1 VTNSNSQ
8 NEASETKY
16 TDVDLENGINNGSQE
31 GKKRTCWLTTFDY
44 FFIGI
49 PILAVAPL
57 YWWAH
62 LPIQIDLFHMATG
75 YWGATTVS
83 AAFFSI
89 IYALIVFPIDLTFKP
104 FFRRIQAQ
112 KGRIAI
118 ILMLALLMY
127 YALGPLLGVMVT
139 IGALGVGELLERRG
153 PDFRSAMLGILFPA
167 AYLFCGLVLVFTINH
182 AQAALV
188 YAPTHDVLFAN
199 LDRLIFHANVA
210 NISIWTL
217 NHLSPGFSRFLEFV
231 YYGMFGQLTAALVFT
246 ALRGNQK
253 YAVKYVRTLLVC
265 YAIALA
271 VFALCPVKGPY
282 SIGTL
287 HLTSYPRSLP
297 TFWSQEE
304 FLTRAQALYAHHLT
318 PDIIKV
324 GFNDYF
330 VGFPSLHTALPII
343 AIWFLRPWKR
353 LARIQ
358 FWIYITLLLPS
369 VVLLGWH
376 FLMDLAGGVA
386 TAFLSI
392 WITERISRAIVA
404 HDLLDRDPT
413 RRFAFSDQSTSL
425 AQTE

>member
-1 VTNSNSQ
+1 MINLNSP
-8 NEASETKY
+8 EGASGTTY
-16 TDVDLENGINNGSQE
+16 FDADLENHVNDASHE
-31 GKKRTCWLTTFDY
+31 SKRRVCWLTTFDY
-44 FFIGI
+44 LFIGI
-49 PILAVAPL
+49 PTLMVFPL
-57 YWWAH
+57 YRLAH
-62 LPIQIDLFHMATG
+62 LPIKIDLFSITTG

-89 IYALIVFPIDLTFKP
+89 IYALVVFPIDLTFMP
-104 FFRRIQAQ
+104 FLRRIKAQ

-118 ILMLALLMY
+118 ILMLALLMI
-127 YALGPLLGVMVT
+127 YALGPGLGAMVT
-139 IGALGVGELLERRG
+139 VGALGVGELLERRG
-153 PDFRSAMLGILFPA
+153 PDFKAAIISIFFPA
-167 AYLFCGLVLVFTINH
+167 LLLFFGLILVFTINH

-188 YAPTHDVLFAN
+188 YAPTNDALFSN

-210 NISIWTL
+210 SISIWTL
-217 NHLSPGFSRFLEFV
+217 HHVSPGFSRFLEFV

-246 ALRGNQK
+246 ALRGNQE
-253 YAVKYVRTLLVC
+253 YAVKYVRTILVC
-265 YAIALA
+265 YAIALT

-282 SIGTL
+282 SIGML
-287 HLTSYPRSLP
+287 HLTSYPRSLA
-297 TFWSQEE
+297 TFWSQET
-304 FLTRAQALYAHHLT
+304 FLTRAQALFAHNLT
-318 PDIIKV
+318 PDITKV

-358 FWIYITLLLPS
+358 LWMYLTLLLPS

-392 WITERISRAIVA
+392 WITELISRAIVA
-404 HDLLDRDPT
+404 HDSMDKDPT
-413 RRFAFSDQSTSL
+413 QRFAFPDRSAPL